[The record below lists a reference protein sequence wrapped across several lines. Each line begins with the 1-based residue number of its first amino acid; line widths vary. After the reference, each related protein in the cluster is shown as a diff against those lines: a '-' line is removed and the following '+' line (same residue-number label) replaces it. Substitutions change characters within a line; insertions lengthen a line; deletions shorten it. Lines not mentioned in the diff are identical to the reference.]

1 MKKAIH
7 ISIPEPCH
15 EDWSK
20 MTPTQK
26 GRHCASCEKEV
37 TDYTQKTDEELV
49 KLLSNN
55 GNSCGRFKESQIN
68 REVKLE
74 RKSSQ
79 AFAPF
84 AASLLIPLSLM
95 SSLSTKASS
104 TDNKN
109 EKTYKSIG
117 IGRMSEII
125 KTQVTTTGVILDRNG
140 KALSNVTVY
149 VKETGNTVYSNN
161 SGEFS
166 IVSLSEQTI
175 VFEKGG
181 FYTETYTTISRSQK
195 ISIKLLDNQ
204 IIEPHTLGDPMIMGG
219 IRTPES
225 IKTEEE
231 EEEEEEVEIK
241 NTENKPLISNV
252 KLVKGTITDSSGLPL
267 PGVNIIIK
275 GTTIGTQSDFD
286 GNYTIGASKGQTL
299 VYSYVGFDKVERQIV
314 ESTESEDIL
323 MLEGITLGEVVWTG
337 GYNISESK
345 RMVTKPDFYANEED
359 VQERRNRYKN
369 TLAFLKLKIARKKE
383 ARQLK
388 RAEHKEART
397 LAREKRKTRE

>member
-26 GRHCASCEKEV
+26 GKHCASCEKEV

-68 REVKLE
+68 REVKFE

-95 SSLSTKASS
+95 SSLTTKASS

-117 IGRMSEII
+117 IGRMSEKI
-125 KTQVTTTGVILDRNG
+125 KTQVTTTGVILDRNR
-140 KALSNVTVY
+140 KALNNVIVY

-161 SGEFS
+161 NGEFS
-166 IVSLSEQTI
+166 ITSLSEQTI
-175 VFEKGG
+175 VFEKEG
-181 FYTETYTTISRSQK
+181 FSTETYTTISRSQK

-204 IIEPHTLGDPMIMGG
+204 IIEPHTLGEPMVMGG

-225 IKTEEE
+225 IKT
-231 EEEEEEVEIK
+231 EEEVEIK
-241 NTENKPLISNV
+241 NTENKPLISNI

-286 GNYTIGASKGQTL
+286 GNYTIGATKGQTL
-299 VYSYVGFDKVERQIV
+299 VYSYVGFDKVEKQIF
-314 ESTESEDIL
+314 ESAESDDIL
-323 MLEGITLGEVVWTG
+323 MLEGMTLGEVVWTG
-337 GYNISESK
+337 GYSIEEPR
-345 RMVTKPDFYANEED
+345 RMVTKPDFYANEEE
-359 VQERRNRYKN
+359 VAIRKKRYKN
-369 TLAFLKLKIARKKE
+369 VIAFLKLKIERKKE

-388 RAEHKEART
+388 RAKRKVARI
-397 LAREKRKTRE
+397 LAREKRNTRE

>member
-15 EDWSK
+15 EDWAK

-37 TDYTQKTDEELV
+37 TDFTQKTDEELV
-49 KLLSNN
+49 KLLSNS

-95 SSLSTKASS
+95 SSLTTKASS

-117 IGRMSEII
+117 IGRMSEKI
-125 KTQVTTTGVILDRNG
+125 KTQVTTTGVILDRNR
-140 KALSNVTVY
+140 KALNNVIVY

-161 SGEFS
+161 NGEFS
-166 IVSLSEQTI
+166 ITSLSEQTI
-175 VFEKGG
+175 VFEKEG
-181 FYTETYTTISRSQK
+181 FSTETYTTISRSQK

-204 IIEPHTLGDPMIMGG
+204 IIEPHTLGEPMVMGG

-225 IKTEEE
+225 IKT
-231 EEEEEEVEIK
+231 EEEVEIK
-241 NTENKPLISNV
+241 NTENKPLISNI

-286 GNYTIGASKGQTL
+286 GNYTIGASRGKTL
-299 VYSYVGFDKVERQIV
+299 VYSYVGFDREER
-314 ESTESEDIL
+314 DINEQTSNISL
-323 MLEGITLGEVVWTG
+323 TLADGLTGEMVITTG

-345 RMVTKPDFYANEED
+345 RMVTKPDFYANEEE
-359 VQERRNRYKN
+359 VAIRKKRYKN
-369 TLAFLKLKIARKKE
+369 VIAFLKLKIERKKE

-388 RAEHKEART
+388 RAKRKVARI
-397 LAREKRKTRE
+397 LAREKRNTRE